1 MKTTPRKAKTN
12 HGYSRARIPHH
23 PTLAHRS
30 SLVARRSPL
39 TTALPPAAHLKR
51 ALVAPV
57 GPDGKAGL
65 LATARAPRQV
75 HRPIGVF
82 VRAAIGVGAPEE
94 QPKKW
99 AGTGHLPT
107 LPRRTLT
114 RRPGQTT
121 RPRRGARQA
130 GDFNDVSASV
140 HASDIGSGIG
150 PGLAKDLEFCYKR
163 VVPGV

>member
-12 HGYSRARIPHH
+12 HGYSRARP
-23 PTLAHRS
+23 PTTQ
-30 SLVARRSPL
+30 LVAHRSPL

-65 LATARAPRQV
+65 LPAARAPGQV
-75 HRPIGVF
+75 HRSIAVF
-82 VRAAIGVGAPEE
+82 VRAGIGVGAPEE

-99 AGTGHLPT
+99 AGTGHIPT
-107 LPRRTLT
+107 LPCRTRT
-114 RRPGQTT
+114 RRPGLPTCSG
-121 RPRRGARQA
+121 RGARQA
-130 GDFNDVSASV
+130 GDFNDVSALV
-140 HASDIGSGIG
+140 HASDIGLGIG